1 MPMDITSDRKLSL
14 LVESM
19 KDEFG
24 EDDGF
29 TEFVP
34 IARKYWNDQSGEHS
48 TSVSVLLAYFK
59 TSGLEAINQ
68 LIIDDGERAGTLVA
82 VSNK

>member
-1 MPMDITSDRKLSL
+1 MPMDITPDRKLSL

-19 KDEFG
+19 RDEFG

-34 IARKYWNDQSGEHS
+34 IPRKYWNDQ
-48 TSVSVLLAYFK
+48 
-59 TSGLEAINQ
+59 N
-68 LIIDDGERAGTLVA
+68 GERVCDLSIAFTQLGVRFGGYQSTHY
-82 VSNK
+82 

>member
-1 MPMDITSDRKLSL
+1 MPMDITPDHKLSL

-34 IARKYWNDQSGEHS
+34 ISRKYWNDQSGEHS
-48 TSVSVLLAYFK
+48 
-59 TSGLEAINQ
+59 
-68 LIIDDGERAGTLVA
+68 
-82 VSNK
+82 